1 MTCQFSD
8 VTKVV
13 QRDGRGG
20 VAVNRARQSAQNTGM
35 TCVFTQLGEK
45 GTGGSAHLNYH
56 LDRMAAYLV
65 AMSGDTNKSEA
76 CNAVATTPA
85 ATPDLARVKL
95 KP

>member
-1 MTCQFSD
+1 MTCAFND
-8 VTKVV
+8 VVK
-13 QRDGRGG
+13 
-20 VAVNRARQSAQNTGM
+20 
-35 TCVFTQLGEK
+35 K
-45 GTGGSAHLNYH
+45 GTNGQPSADYH

-65 AMSGDTNKSEA
+65 AMNGDPNKSEA

>member
-1 MTCQFSD
+1 M
-8 VTKVV
+8 
-13 QRDGRGG
+13 RH
-20 VAVNRARQSAQNTGM
+20 ARKLATNTGM
-35 TCVFTQLGEK
+35 TCLFNTNYEK
-45 GTGGSAHLNYH
+45 ATGGHPSADYH

-65 AMSGDTNKSEA
+65 AMNGDLNKPEA

>member
-1 MTCQFSD
+1 MTYNFVQSP
-8 VTKVV
+8 KVV

-20 VAVNRARQSAQNTGM
+20 IQRDDV
-35 TCVFTQLGEK
+35 
-45 GTGGSAHLNYH
+45 H

-65 AMSGDTNKSEA
+65 AMNGDPVVESVDLAEA